1 MHTKSIK
8 MLSIALVFLFNFT
21 EMRFENLWYFNG
33 FYNFYVVFLFGFYM
47 LFLFYNSLVPDI
59 FNKFT
64 MLEHM
69 NI

>member
-47 LFLFYNSLVPDI
+47 PFYFIILLFPI
-59 FNKFT
+59 FLTN
-64 MLEHM
+64 LQC
-69 NI
+69 